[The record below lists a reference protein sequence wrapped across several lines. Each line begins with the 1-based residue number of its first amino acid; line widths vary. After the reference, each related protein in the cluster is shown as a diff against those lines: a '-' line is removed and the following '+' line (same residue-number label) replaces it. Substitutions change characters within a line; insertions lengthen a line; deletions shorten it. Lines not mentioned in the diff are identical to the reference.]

1 MTIPTDT
8 SARAGAPKF
17 LVWAAVVSG
26 AAALI
31 LGVLLLLVPFGTL
44 AAIAVMFAIQLFILG
59 AVRIAQGF
67 RSRHVDGI
75 VRAGHI
81 VLGLAIVVLAVVC
94 FIRPFSTIA
103 VLVILIGIA
112 WIVDGLA
119 EILNA
124 WRAPGDRG
132 GAVLGTLFA
141 LISIIAGIVVISQ
154 PIASAATLALIGGI
168 ILIVLGIVSLV
179 SAFRLNR
186 LAHA

>member
-1 MTIPTDT
+1 MNTPIATSQPTT
-8 SARAGAPKF
+8 TPRF

-26 AAALI
+26 ATALI

-44 AAIAVMFAIQLFILG
+44 AAIAVMFAIQLLILG

-67 RSRHVDGI
+67 RSRQLDGV

-81 VLGLAIVVLAVVC
+81 VLGVAIVILAVVC
-94 FIRPFSTIA
+94 FIQPFSTIA
-103 VLVILIGIA
+103 ILVILIGIG
-112 WIVDGLA
+112 WIVDGVA
-119 EILNA
+119 EIINA
-124 WRAPGDRG
+124 WRAPGNRG

-141 LISIIAGIVVISQ
+141 VISIIAGIVLISQ
-154 PIASAATLALIGGI
+154 PIASAATLALLGGI

-186 LAHA
+186 LARA